1 MKGLF
6 LQRGRGKTTASI
18 YTSAMTG
25 YPIVVANEHSKSYI
39 KEMAQR
45 FGVTIPDPISI
56 GECSRG
62 KSFPN
67 GVLIDNA
74 EEIIRAWARDNLDAP
89 VIAFTMTVENGNRKD
104 NQS

>member
-25 YPIVVANEHSKSYI
+25 CPIVVTNEVSKCYI
-39 KEMAQR
+39 KEIAAK
-45 FGVTIPDPISI
+45 FGVTIPEPISVR
-56 GECSRG
+56 ECARG
-62 KSFPN
+62 KSYPN

-74 EEIIRAWARDNLDAP
+74 EEVIRAWAQENLNTH
-89 VIAFTMTVENGNRKD
+89 VVAFTMTVDNGEKEDCRT
-104 NQS
+104 